1 MVFAIGKYELY
12 FITVAIKWVLENL
25 YFKYITG
32 AKKIIKKT
40 YTSAFKSASICHFKL
55 YWFKT
60 YTSTFENVGIGTAY
74 VNAFKSA
81 GIIIL
86 NYID

>member
-40 YTSAFKSASICHFKL
+40 YTSALESAGIGPFKL
-55 YWFKT
+55 Y
-60 YTSTFENVGIGTAY
+60 
-74 VNAFKSA
+74 
-81 GIIIL
+81 
-86 NYID
+86 